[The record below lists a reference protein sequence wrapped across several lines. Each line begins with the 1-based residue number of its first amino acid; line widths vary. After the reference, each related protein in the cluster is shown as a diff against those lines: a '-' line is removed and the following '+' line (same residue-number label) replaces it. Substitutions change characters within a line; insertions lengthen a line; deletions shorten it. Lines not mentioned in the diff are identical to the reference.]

1 MSAVPHDQQATGQQA
16 PGQQAPGQQPIGQQQ
31 DRPQATSGLPGS
43 GKPLSAGLATTG
55 DAEEAPTFTVQR
67 DDLGGPTDAPVR
79 AWQEMLSGNERF
91 ISGELEHPR
100 QDVER
105 RAELALGQAPI
116 AALFGCSDSRLAA
129 EIIFDKGI
137 GDLFVVR
144 NAGQIISD
152 SVIGSLEYA
161 VGVLGVPL
169 IVVLGH
175 DRCGAVRAAIDSLG
189 PGATPLPRHIDSLI
203 SKIRPAVRR
212 VSGVAT
218 GPIESDTVDSQEV
231 GREHL
236 RDTIAELI
244 EVSELISDAIATG
257 TLAIV
262 GANYRLLEG
271 RAVADIAVGAISP
284 DGTTHDVGHHRG

>member
-1 MSAVPHDQQATGQQA
+1 VPDKA
-16 PGQQAPGQQPIGQQQ
+16 PAK
-31 DRPQATSGLPGS
+31 AW
-43 GKPLSAGLATTG
+43 
-55 DAEEAPTFTVQR
+55 AEMQR
-67 DDLGGPTDAPVR
+67 
-79 AWQEMLSGNERF
+79 GNERF
-91 ISGELEHPR
+91 VSGAPLHPR

-105 RAELALGQAPI
+105 REELAFAQRPD

-144 NAGQIISD
+144 NAGQIISS

-161 VGVLGVPL
+161 VAVLKVPL

-175 DRCGAVRAAIDSLG
+175 DECGAVRAAIDSQSAEA
-189 PGATPLPRHIDSLI
+189 PALPPHIDHLI
-203 SKIRPAVRR
+203 SKIAPAVRR
-212 VSGVAT
+212 VAGVAE
-218 GPIESDTVDSQEV
+218 GKLPVGSVDAHEV

-244 EVSELISDAIATG
+244 EASELISDGIAAG
-257 TLAIV
+257 TLAVV

-271 RAVADIAVGAISP
+271 RAVPDIRIGNL
-284 DGTTHDVGHHRG
+284 

>member
-1 MSAVPHDQQATGQQA
+1 MPDKA
-16 PGQQAPGQQPIGQQQ
+16 PAK
-31 DRPQATSGLPGS
+31 AW
-43 GKPLSAGLATTG
+43 
-55 DAEEAPTFTVQR
+55 AEMER
-67 DDLGGPTDAPVR
+67 
-79 AWQEMLSGNERF
+79 GNERF
-91 ISGELEHPR
+91 VSGAPLHPR

-105 RAELALGQAPI
+105 REELAFAQRPD

-161 VGVLGVPL
+161 VAVLKVPL

-175 DRCGAVRAAIDSLG
+175 DECGAVRAAIDSQSDDA
-189 PGATPLPRHIDSLI
+189 PALPPHIDHLI
-203 SKIRPAVRR
+203 SKIVPAVRR
-212 VSGVAT
+212 VA
-218 GPIESDTVDSQEV
+218 GPVDGALPLGSIDAHEV

-244 EVSELISDAIATG
+244 EASELISDGIAAG
-257 TLAIV
+257 TLAVV

-271 RAVADIAVGAISP
+271 RAVPDIRIGNL
-284 DGTTHDVGHHRG
+284 

>member
-1 MSAVPHDQQATGQQA
+1 M
-16 PGQQAPGQQPIGQQQ
+16 
-31 DRPQATSGLPGS
+31 
-43 GKPLSAGLATTG
+43 TTP
-55 DAEEAPTFTVQR
+55 AE
-67 DDLGGPTDAPVR
+67 
-79 AWQEMLSGNERF
+79 AWNEMLLGNERF
-91 ISGELEHPR
+91 IAGEPLHPR

-105 RAELALGQAPI
+105 RALVATGQSPD

-152 SVIGSLEYA
+152 SVLGSLEYA
-161 VGVLGVPL
+161 VSVLKVPL

-175 DRCGAVRAAIDSLG
+175 DECGAVLAAIDSQ
-189 PGATPLPRHIDSLI
+189 GAEAPQLPPHIATLI
-203 SKIRPAVRR
+203 SKIAPAVTR
-212 VSGVAT
+212 VAAAT
-218 GPIESDTVDSQEV
+218 GLAEQPQSVDSHEV

-236 RDTIAELI
+236 RDTIAELLDT
-244 EVSELISDAIATG
+244 SELISDAIAEG

-271 RAVADIAVGAISP
+271 RAVPDVLVGSL
-284 DGTTHDVGHHRG
+284 